1 MWQLHC
7 DKCKKELPIIK
18 KKILGQEKEF
28 YDKGVVNVPFID
40 IFKTFNIVLCKE
52 CALEIENELLKAKLQ
67 ILENLK
73 CK

>member
-28 YDKGVVNVPFID
+28 YDKGVVNVPFEKVRTD
-40 IFKTFNIVLCKE
+40 GTRL
-52 CALEIENELLKAKLQ
+52 
-67 ILENLK
+67 
-73 CK
+73 